1 MLSESTATESEEKCF
16 LLRDNCSTKDH
27 CQYSM
32 SPIKRGE
39 KKGSVVIGQLRLQR
53 IVGILSKIS
62 EDWSLDGY
70 CELCEI
76 ASAKYMLI
84 GIWINFTNLLLK

>member
-39 KKGSVVIGQLRLQR
+39 KKRQCSNRTTSITKDCWHSFQN
-53 IVGILSKIS
+53 K
-62 EDWSLDGY
+62 
-70 CELCEI
+70 
-76 ASAKYMLI
+76 
-84 GIWINFTNLLLK
+84 